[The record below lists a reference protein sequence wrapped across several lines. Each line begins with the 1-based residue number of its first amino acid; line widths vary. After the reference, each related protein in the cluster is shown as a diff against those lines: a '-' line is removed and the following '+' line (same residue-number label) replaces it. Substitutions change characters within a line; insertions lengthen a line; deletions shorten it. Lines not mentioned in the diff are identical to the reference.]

1 MSCFMLSTNS
11 KSFLTENTF
20 HAKFTQSKICRWY
33 ISIILY
39 CLYVSFWW
47 SETEYAA
54 YRTIFSFVNISRRG
68 WICVKTNLQN
78 LLYDLYFHFLVNWNQ
93 QSKNRLFPLAMTLRR
108 GLSAIYKQRRST
120 AAWPHPRRNFRK
132 TSKAIDTSIGL
143 FRSVYI
149 TFF

>member
-1 MSCFMLSTNS
+1 MLSTNS
-11 KSFLTENTF
+11 KSLLTENTF
-20 HAKFTQSKICRWY
+20 HAKFTQSKIY
-33 ISIILY
+33 LIYFYYIILSI
-39 CLYVSFWW
+39 CFILMKWNWIGLSDNLFLCQHQ
-47 SETEYAA
+47 SEWL
-54 YRTIFSFVNISRRG
+54 NIG
-68 WICVKTNLQN
+68 VKTNLQN

-108 GLSAIYKQRRST
+108 GLSIYKQRRST